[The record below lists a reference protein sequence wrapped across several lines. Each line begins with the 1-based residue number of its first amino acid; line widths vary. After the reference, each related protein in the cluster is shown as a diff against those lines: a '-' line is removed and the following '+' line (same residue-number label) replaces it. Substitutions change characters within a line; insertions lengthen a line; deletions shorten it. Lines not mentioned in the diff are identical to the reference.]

1 MVNKYAFNIAW
12 SEEDQEYVA
21 TCPAFPGLSGLGE
34 SEEKALAE
42 AKVALGLFIQTC
54 REKGIALPEE
64 QFADGYSGQFRVRL
78 PKSLHRQAAQL
89 ASTDGISLNQLVISA
104 VEQRVGAK
112 QVGMR
117 MLSELKQALAQ
128 HSSQLNVVVASA
140 LSSNKHLTSRE
151 VINTET
157 SSTRT
162 EKTVMVSHR
171 AKDSLG
177 RGN

>member
-1 MVNKYAFNIAW
+1 MANKYSFNIAW

-21 TCPAFPGLSGLGE
+21 TCPAFPGLSALGE
-34 SEEKALAE
+34 TEAE
-42 AKVALGLFIQTC
+42 ALDEAKLALDLFMRACTA
-54 REKGIALPEE
+54 KNVPLPKPDL
-64 QFADGYSGQFRVRL
+64 ADGYSGQFRVRL

-89 ASTDGISLNQLVISA
+89 AATDGISLNQLVISS

-117 MLSELKQALAQ
+117 MISELKQAFAQ
-128 HSSQLNVVVASA
+128 HSSQLNFVVATA
-140 LSSNKHLTSRE
+140 LSSNEHVTSLE
-151 VINTET
+151 VVNTET

-162 EKTVMVSHR
+162 EKVVMISHL
-171 AKDSLG
+171 AKGSLG